1 MEKIDMEKLNRA
13 LVFVERIADG
23 KDPISDIPAKD
34 DATMNNPDIIR
45 CMFFVKEALAMLK
58 RNKGVVGRTPAV
70 KKKEFPMESLSSF
83 NYVEKKTITKLIE
96 QLNSEIN
103 TEEYKKLSYK
113 IVTDWLKEN
122 GYLEEREDSQLGKK
136 VTLSTAK
143 GQAVGITHAFQT
155 SMSGASYYRV
165 EYDREG
171 QEFVVMNL
179 PEMIADQDK
188 EE

>member
-1 MEKIDMEKLNRA
+1 MEKINMEKLNMA
-13 LVFVERIADG
+13 LVYVERIADG
-23 KDPISDIPAKD
+23 KDPIKDIPAED

-45 CMFFVKEALAMLK
+45 CMFFVKETLTMLK
-58 RNKGVVGRTPAV
+58 RNMGVVGRTPAA
-70 KKKEFPMESLSSF
+70 KKKDFPMESLSSY

-96 QLNSEIN
+96 QLNSVIN

-113 IVTDWLKEN
+113 VVTDWLKEN

-143 GQAVGITHAFQT
+143 GQAVGINHSFQT
-155 SMSGASYYRV
+155 SMSGTSYYRV

-171 QEFVVMNL
+171 QEFVVLNL
-179 PEMIADQDK
+179 PEMIANQEK